1 MLINGLFLAWVLKRW
16 ESEVFC
22 DDDVGSWPTQP
33 TAPEHEPSMGL
44 VAGHP
49 LGELFALS
57 PSHALKTSLWVD

>member
-22 DDDVGSWPTQP
+22 DDGGIWPTEP
-33 TAPEHEPSMGL
+33 TAPEHESSMGL

-49 LGELFALS
+49 LRELFALS
-57 PSHALKTSLWVD
+57 PSHTLKTSLWVD